1 MSKHN
6 KSYDFEGWATK
17 FNVKCA
23 DGRTIRH
30 SAFVDNNGKRVPLV
44 WMHQHNSV
52 MNVLGH
58 ADLEQRDE
66 GVWARGSFNDTEQG
80 QAAKRL
86 LAHGDLNC
94 LSIWANHLRQ
104 TPTKDVIHGD
114 IKELSLVLAGANPEA
129 TVESIISHADE
140 GYDEYDGDL
149 CQDIEIN
156 PLVHMDELDDD
167 EYYEDDDEYPDDED
181 VEDED
186 EDFEDDDEYPDD
198 EDVEDFEDDESV
210 EHADMNKEGNPVA
223 GNNGKTV
230 QDVIDTMNEEQQ
242 TVMNFLVGKALE
254 EGDES
259 MGHSIFENDY
269 MEDEDVLSHDDM
281 MAVFAD
287 VETCGSLK
295 QAALAHGIEN
305 LEVLFPEAKAVSNTP
320 EFIKRDMD
328 WVDDVMN
335 GVHKVPFSRIK
346 SLFADITED
355 EARAKGYIKGK
366 YKKEEVLSLLKRTTR
381 PTTIYKKQK
390 FDRDDMIDITDF
402 DVVSWIKQE
411 MRMMLNEEIAR
422 AILVGDGRLA
432 SDDDHIDETCL
443 RPIWKE
449 EDLFTI
455 KTTLD
460 ATVDM
465 TDEDA
470 VAKNFIR
477 KTIKARKDYKGSGNP
492 VLFTT
497 EDMLT
502 DMLLLTDTT
511 GRDLYDSEEKLR
523 NKLRVSKIVTV
534 PVMEGLTRSVDGQAK
549 KLLGIVVNLKD
560 YNYGADKG
568 GAVSLFDDFDID
580 YNKQKYLIE
589 TRGSGALVKP
599 FSAIV
604 IEANVA
610 NG

>member
-1 MSKHN
+1 MSRNEKP
-6 KSYDFEGWATK
+6 YDFEGWATK
-17 FNVKCA
+17 FDVKCA

-30 SAFVDNNGKRVPLV
+30 SAFVNNNGKRVPLV
-44 WMHQHNSV
+44 WMHQHGSV

-58 ADLEQRDE
+58 ADLEQRNE
-66 GVWARGSFNDTEQG
+66 GVWARGVFNDTEQG
-80 QAAKRL
+80 QAAKQL
-86 LAHGDLNC
+86 VQHGDITC

-104 TPTKDVIHGD
+104 TPTKDVLHGD

-129 TVESIISHADE
+129 IVEDIISHSEE
-140 GYDEYDGDL
+140 GYDEYDGSL
-149 CQDIEIN
+149 CQGIPFDF
-156 PLVHMDELDDD
+156 VSHADEDDD
-167 EYYEDDDEYPDDED
+167 YDEDLEGEDPEDEDDDEE
-181 VEDED
+181 ET
-186 EDFEDDDEYPDD
+186 
-198 EDVEDFEDDESV
+198 V
-210 EHADMNKEGNPVA
+210 EHADNKEDKTVA
-223 GNNGKTV
+223 NEEKTV
-230 QDVIDTMNEEQQ
+230 QDVIDSMTEEQQ
-242 TVMNFLVGKALE
+242 NVMNFLVGKALE
-254 EGDES
+254 EGEGGNEEMKHSAFDTTDEVL
-259 MGHSIFENDY
+259 EQD
-269 MEDEDVLSHDDM
+269 DVLTHDDM
-281 MAVFAD
+281 VAVIGD
-287 VETCGSLK
+287 VKRYGTLK
-295 QAALAHGIEN
+295 ESALAHGIEN

-320 EFIKRDMD
+320 EFISRPME
-328 WVDDVMN
+328 WVDEVMS

-366 YKKEEVLSLLKRTTR
+366 YKKEEVFSLLKRTTQ

-390 FDRDDMIDITDF
+390 FDRDDIVDITDF
-402 DVVSWIKQE
+402 DVIAWIKQE

-432 SDDDHIDETCL
+432 SDDDHIDSNCI
-443 RPIWKE
+443 RPIWTE

-455 KTTLD
+455 KVALD
-460 ATVDM
+460 ANVTL

-477 KTIKARKDYKGSGNP
+477 KAIKSRKDYRGSGAP
-492 VLFTT
+492 VLYTT

-502 DMLLLTDTT
+502 DMLLLTDET

-534 PVMEGLTRSVDGQAK
+534 PVMEGLTREVSGQNK
-549 KLLGIVVNLKD
+549 KLLGIIVNLKD
-560 YNYGADKG
+560 YSYGADKG
-568 GAVSLFDDFDID
+568 GAVALFDDFDID
-580 YNKQKYLIE
+580 YNQQKYLIE

-610 NG
+610 AG

>member
-1 MSKHN
+1 MSRNEKP
-6 KSYDFEGWATK
+6 YDFEGWATK
-17 FNVKCA
+17 FDVKCA

-30 SAFVDNNGKRVPLV
+30 SAFVNNNGKRVPLV
-44 WMHQHNSV
+44 WMHQHGSV

-58 ADLEQRDE
+58 ADLEQRNE
-66 GVWARGSFNDTEQG
+66 GVWARGVFNDTEQG
-80 QAAKRL
+80 QAAKQL
-86 LAHGDLNC
+86 VQHGDITC

-104 TPTKDVIHGD
+104 TPTKDVLHGD

-129 TVESIISHADE
+129 IVEDIISHSEE
-140 GYDEYDGDL
+140 GYDEYDGSL
-149 CQDIEIN
+149 CQGIPFDF
-156 PLVHMDELDDD
+156 VSHADEDDD
-167 EYYEDDDEYPDDED
+167 DYDEDLEDEDPEDEDDDEE
-181 VEDED
+181 ET
-186 EDFEDDDEYPDD
+186 
-198 EDVEDFEDDESV
+198 V
-210 EHADMNKEGNPVA
+210 EHADNKEDKTVA
-223 GNNGKTV
+223 NEEKTV
-230 QDVIDTMNEEQQ
+230 QDVIDSMTEEQQ
-242 TVMNFLVGKALE
+242 NVMNFLVGKALE
-254 EGDES
+254 EGEGGNEEMKHSVFDTTDEVL
-259 MGHSIFENDY
+259 EQD
-269 MEDEDVLSHDDM
+269 DVLTHDDM
-281 MAVFAD
+281 VAVIGD
-287 VETCGSLK
+287 VKRYGTLK
-295 QAALAHGIEN
+295 ESALAHGIEN

-320 EFIKRDMD
+320 EFISRPME
-328 WVDDVMN
+328 WVDEVMS

-366 YKKEEVLSLLKRTTR
+366 YKKEEVFSLLKRTTQ

-390 FDRDDMIDITDF
+390 FDRDDIVDITDF
-402 DVVSWIKQE
+402 DVIAWIKQE

-432 SDDDHIDETCL
+432 SDDDHIDSNCI
-443 RPIWKE
+443 RPIWTE

-455 KTTLD
+455 KVALD
-460 ATVDM
+460 ANVTL

-477 KTIKARKDYKGSGNP
+477 KAIKSRKDYRGSGAP
-492 VLFTT
+492 VLYTT

-502 DMLLLTDTT
+502 DMLLLTDET

-534 PVMEGLTRSVDGQAK
+534 PVMEGLTREVSGQNK
-549 KLLGIVVNLKD
+549 KLLGIIVNLKD
-560 YNYGADKG
+560 YSYGADKG
-568 GAVSLFDDFDID
+568 GAVALFDDFDID
-580 YNKQKYLIE
+580 YNQQKYLIE

-610 NG
+610 AG

>member
-1 MSKHN
+1 MSRNEKP
-6 KSYDFEGWATK
+6 YDFEGWATK
-17 FNVKCA
+17 FDVKCA

-30 SAFVDNNGKRVPLV
+30 SAFVNNNGKRVPLV
-44 WMHQHNSV
+44 WMHQHGSV

-58 ADLEQRDE
+58 ADLEQRNE
-66 GVWARGSFNDTEQG
+66 GVWARGVFNDTEQG
-80 QAAKRL
+80 QAAKQL
-86 LAHGDLNC
+86 VQHGDITC

-104 TPTKDVIHGD
+104 TPTKDVLHGD

-129 TVESIISHADE
+129 IVEDIISHSEE
-140 GYDEYDGDL
+140 GYDEYDGSL
-149 CQDIEIN
+149 CQGIPFDF
-156 PLVHMDELDDD
+156 VSHAD
-167 EYYEDDDEYPDDED
+167 EDDDDYDED
-181 VEDED
+181 LEDED
-186 EDFEDDDEYPDD
+186 PED
-198 EDVEDFEDDESV
+198 EDGDEEETV
-210 EHADMNKEGNPVA
+210 EHADNKEDKTVA
-223 GNNGKTV
+223 NEEKTV
-230 QDVIDTMNEEQQ
+230 QDVIDSMTEEQQ
-242 TVMNFLVGKALE
+242 NVMNFLVGKALE
-254 EGDES
+254 EGEGGNEEMKHSAFDTTDEVL
-259 MGHSIFENDY
+259 EQD
-269 MEDEDVLSHDDM
+269 DVLTHDDM
-281 MAVFAD
+281 VAVIGD
-287 VETCGSLK
+287 VKRYGTLK
-295 QAALAHGIEN
+295 ESALAHGIEN

-320 EFIKRDMD
+320 EFISRPME
-328 WVDDVMN
+328 WVDEVMS

-366 YKKEEVLSLLKRTTR
+366 YKKEEVFSLLKRTTQ

-390 FDRDDMIDITDF
+390 FDRDDIVDITDF
-402 DVVSWIKQE
+402 DVIAWIKQE

-432 SDDDHIDETCL
+432 SDDDHIDSNCI
-443 RPIWKE
+443 RPIWTE

-455 KTTLD
+455 KVALD
-460 ATVDM
+460 ANVTL

-477 KTIKARKDYKGSGNP
+477 KAIKSRKDYRGSGAP
-492 VLFTT
+492 VLYTT

-502 DMLLLTDTT
+502 DMLLLTDET

-534 PVMEGLTRSVDGQAK
+534 PVMEGLTREVSGQNK
-549 KLLGIVVNLKD
+549 KLLGIIVNLKD
-560 YNYGADKG
+560 YSYGADKG
-568 GAVSLFDDFDID
+568 GAVALFDDFDID
-580 YNKQKYLIE
+580 YNQQKYLIE

-610 NG
+610 AG

>member
-1 MSKHN
+1 MSRHT

-17 FNVKCA
+17 FDVKCA

-30 SAFVDNNGKRVPLV
+30 SAFVNNNGKRVPLV
-44 WMHQHNSV
+44 WMHQHGSV

-66 GVWARGSFNDTEQG
+66 GVWARGTFNDTEQG
-80 QAAKRL
+80 QAAKQL
-86 LAHGDLNC
+86 VQHGDITC
-94 LSIWANHLRQ
+94 LSIWANHLKQ
-104 TPTKDVIHGD
+104 THNKDVLHGD

-129 TVESIISHADE
+129 IVEDIIEHSDE
-140 GYDEYDGDL
+140 GYDEYDGNLYAGIPFDYISHE
-149 CQDIEIN
+149 D
-156 PLVHMDELDDD
+156 
-167 EYYEDDDEYPDDED
+167 EDDDEDED
-181 VEDED
+181 SDIDPEDED
-186 EDFEDDDEYPDD
+186 AD
-198 EDVEDFEDDESV
+198 EDGEEAV
-210 EHADMNKEGNPVA
+210 EHADVSQKEGTKVA
-223 GNNGKTV
+223 AEDKTV
-230 QDVIDTMNEEQQ
+230 QDVLDTMNEEQLNV
-242 TVMNFLVGKALE
+242 TKFLVGSAYEDGKNDSEENEGGEEMKHSVFDNDDILE
-254 EGDES
+254 QD
-259 MGHSIFENDY
+259 
-269 MEDEDVLSHDDM
+269 DVLTHDDM
-281 MAVFAD
+281 MEVLGD
-287 VETCGSLK
+287 VKRYGTLK
-295 QAALAHGIEN
+295 ESALAHGIEN
-305 LEVLFPEAKAVSNTP
+305 LEVLFPEAKAASATP

-335 GVHKVPFSRIK
+335 GIHKVPFSRIK

-366 YKKEEVLSLLKRTTR
+366 YKKEEVFSLLKRTTQ

-390 FDRDDMIDITDF
+390 FDRDDVIDITDF
-402 DVVSWIKQE
+402 DVVAWIKQE

-432 SDDDHIDETCL
+432 SDDDHIDTSCV
-443 RPIWKE
+443 RPIWTE
-449 EDLFTI
+449 EELFVVNTV
-455 KTTLD
+455 LD
-460 ATVDM
+460 ASVDL

-477 KTIKARKDYKGSGNP
+477 KAVKSRKDYKGSGTP
-492 VLFTT
+492 TLFTT

-502 DMLLLTDTT
+502 DMLLLTDNE

-534 PVMEGLTRSVDGQAK
+534 PVMEGLTRSVSGQNK
-549 KLLGIVVNLKD
+549 KLLGIIVNLKD
-560 YNYGADKG
+560 YSYGADKG
-568 GAVSLFDDFDID
+568 GAVALFDDFDID
-580 YNKQKYLIE
+580 YNAQKYLIE

>member
-1 MSKHN
+1 MSKHS

-30 SAFVDNNGKRVPLV
+30 SAFVGNDGKRVPLV
-44 WMHQHNSV
+44 WMHQHGSV

-80 QAAKRL
+80 QVAKRL
-86 LAHGDLNC
+86 LAHGDLNS

-129 TVESIISHADE
+129 IVEDIISHSDE
-140 GYDEYDGDL
+140 GYDEYNGDIH
-149 CQDIEIN
+149 QDILVN
-156 PLVHMDELDDD
+156 ALVHMDELDDD
-167 EYYEDDDEYPDDED
+167 DFDEENEEEEDLEEELEEDE

-186 EDFEDDDEYPDD
+186 DGEPEDEVEDDNIEHGDTSNDTVADVLETMDAEQFQVTKYLMGTSYEKGY
-198 EDVEDFEDDESV
+198 ED
-210 EHADMNKEGNPVA
+210 ATKEN
-223 GNNGKTV
+223 
-230 QDVIDTMNEEQQ
+230 
-242 TVMNFLVGKALE
+242 
-254 EGDES
+254 EGDEK
-259 MGHSIFENDY
+259 MAHSIFEND
-269 MEDEDVLSHDDM
+269 MVEQEDVLSHDDM

-287 VETCGSLK
+287 VETLGSLK
-295 QAALAHGIEN
+295 KAALAHGIEN

-366 YKKEEVLSLLKRTTR
+366 YKKDEVLSLLKRTTR

-534 PVMEGLTRSVDGQAK
+534 PVMEGLTRTVDGQAK

>member
-1 MSKHN
+1 MSKN
-6 KSYDFEGWATK
+6 EKPYDFEGWATK
-17 FNVKCA
+17 FDVKCA

-30 SAFVDNNGKRVPLV
+30 SMGAGNNGKRVPLV
-44 WMHQHNSV
+44 WMHQHGSV

-66 GVWARGSFNDTEQG
+66 GVWARGVFNNTEQG
-80 QAAKRL
+80 QAAKQL
-86 LAHGDLNC
+86 VQHGDITG

-104 TPTKDVIHGD
+104 TPTKDVLHGD

-129 TVESIISHADE
+129 IVEDVISHSEE
-140 GYDEYDGDL
+140 GYDEYDGSL
-149 CQDIEIN
+149 CQGIPFDF
-156 PLVHMDELDDD
+156 VSHAD
-167 EYYEDDDEYPDDED
+167 EDDDYNED
-181 VEDED
+181 LEDENLEN
-186 EDFEDDDEYPDD
+186 EDTEGNEEENADDDN
-198 EDVEDFEDDESV
+198 V
-210 EHADMNKEGNPVA
+210 EHADTSKEDGETIGDIVNS
-223 GNNGKTV
+223 
-230 QDVIDTMNEEQQ
+230 MNEKQQGATKWLVADAYERGKKAAEKDSDEGGNEEMKHSAFDTTDEVLEQ
-242 TVMNFLVGKALE
+242 
-254 EGDES
+254 D
-259 MGHSIFENDY
+259 
-269 MEDEDVLSHDDM
+269 DVLTHDDM
-281 MAVFAD
+281 VAVIGD
-287 VETCGSLK
+287 VKRYGTLK
-295 QAALAHGIEN
+295 ESALAHGIEN

-320 EFIKRDMD
+320 EFISRPME
-328 WVDDVMN
+328 WVDEVMS

-366 YKKEEVLSLLKRTTR
+366 YKKEEVFSLLKRTTQ

-390 FDRDDMIDITDF
+390 FDRDDIVDITDF
-402 DVVSWIKQE
+402 DVIAWIKQE

-432 SDDDHIDETCL
+432 SDDDHIDSNCI
-443 RPIWKE
+443 RPIWTE

-455 KTTLD
+455 KVALD
-460 ATVDM
+460 ANVTL

-477 KTIKARKDYKGSGNP
+477 KAIKSRKDYRGSGAP
-492 VLFTT
+492 VLYTT

-502 DMLLLTDTT
+502 DMLLLTDET

-534 PVMEGLTRSVDGQAK
+534 PVMEGLTREVSGQNK
-549 KLLGIVVNLKD
+549 KLLGIIVNLKD
-560 YNYGADKG
+560 YSYGADKG
-568 GAVSLFDDFDID
+568 GAVALFDDFDID
-580 YNKQKYLIE
+580 YNQQKYLIE

-610 NG
+610 AG